1 MKKVFSRFA
10 LFTLLSI
17 MLVLI
22 VVPFSFAQVDNE
34 AVAEGAKTAG
44 VTIRGFAEGLVAP
57 LFGEFEVGTRLML
70 SLLLFLV
77 IWSIQ
82 PSVIAIDSGIIRL
95 AVVGIITALAMVAT
109 PSNFITAI
117 LAQYGALG
125 ATILSVI
132 PFIIIFVFSIRVQNA
147 IVARVIWLFYFMYYF
162 TLYIYLSLKVFEKG
176 GTWLWVTA
184 ETIPYLGAAVVGLL
198 IVLFIS
204 PIRNMMFKG
213 DLSAL
218 EEAGKRMIGKTA
230 LLHDLQKKELKEA
243 YGS

>member
-1 MKKVFSRFA
+1 
-10 LFTLLSI
+10 
-17 MLVLI
+17 
-22 VVPFSFAQVDNE
+22 
-34 AVAEGAKTAG
+34 
-44 VTIRGFAEGLVAP
+44 
-57 LFGEFEVGTRLML
+57 
-70 SLLLFLV
+70 
-77 IWSIQ
+77 
-82 PSVIAIDSGIIRL
+82 
-95 AVVGIITALAMVAT
+95 
-109 PSNFITAI
+109 
-117 LAQYGALG
+117 
-125 ATILSVI
+125 
-132 PFIIIFVFSIRVQNA
+132 
-147 IVARVIWLFYFMYYF
+147 MYYF